1 VLGGLV
7 IATIFGLQALA
18 AYQVMQRVEASSA
31 VTLAK
36 GLDLLARL
44 FSPAGAAA
52 QLVDPRNQ
60 QLYVQAREQLVQGA
74 GVGGLGLLIA
84 LIGLLAAALWHPTFS
99 PPGVAASRNAAGA
112 MASVV
117 LLTVAG
123 VYLLNFVNTNV
134 STLSSAADG
143 LGQSSSLQT
152 RTFPPPASAVRSAGE
167 GAAPGVTAPLGS
179 LPAHTTAAPAA
190 PTVSQQ
196 SAPPAVFYRADPFG
210 PVKVDAGGIY
220 TVRLPT
226 LQKGTL
232 VRAVATIAFNNR
244 LSSLEG
250 TPDIT
255 LTVTGPSGTI
265 SSLARARSGAQISF
279 QAPGDGEYAI
289 VLDNTYSRV
298 TAKQVSLQFLQP

>member
-1 VLGGLV
+1 
-7 IATIFGLQALA
+7 
-18 AYQVMQRVEASSA
+18 
-31 VTLAK
+31 
-36 GLDLLARL
+36 
-44 FSPAGAAA
+44 
-52 QLVDPRNQ
+52 
-60 QLYVQAREQLVQGA
+60 
-74 GVGGLGLLIA
+74 
-84 LIGLLAAALWHPTFS
+84 
-99 PPGVAASRNAAGA
+99 
-112 MASVV
+112 
-117 LLTVAG
+117 
-123 VYLLNFVNTNV
+123 
-134 STLSSAADG
+134 
-143 LGQSSSLQT
+143 
-152 RTFPPPASAVRSAGE
+152 
-167 GAAPGVTAPLGS
+167 
-179 LPAHTTAAPAA
+179 
-190 PTVSQQ
+190 
-196 SAPPAVFYRADPFG
+196 
-210 PVKVDAGGIY
+210 VKVDAGGIY